1 LGQLQSKTVKVCRV
15 LRTGGLKKT
24 VVSNRRKCQDVPGQ
38 SLRMTIKHLLD
49 FWYLHFDPMCGK
61 KQTTWD
67 TATEKKNTRDI
78 VKQNAL
84 HLQASGGAGGTIGDN
99 RGRYPVNPPF
109 GMPKSNT
116 VDLYL
121 CISI

>member
-67 TATEKKNTRDI
+67 TATEKKH
-78 VKQNAL
+78 QGHSEAECF
-84 HLQASGGAGGTIGDN
+84 APSGLRRSWWDHRRQQRKISCK
-99 RGRYPVNPPF
+99 PPIWDAE
-109 GMPKSNT
+109 K
-116 VDLYL
+116 
-121 CISI
+121 